1 MGVQVFSPRPGCSS
15 MGERLFGE
23 QEAAGPIPVI
33 PTHGFEGSRNSRYCS
48 MRYTTEELTAALKDA
63 DSLREVMTRLG
74 IRINNGGY
82 NLVRGLYGHLTPNT
96 FDGMLEMRKHE
107 RTHQGEQ

>member
-1 MGVQVFSPRPGCSS
+1 MDQLVGRLIWIQDIVWVQVPLARPGCSS

-48 MRYTTEELTAALKDA
+48 MRYTTEELTAALKDI
-63 DSLREVMTRLG
+63 V
-74 IRINNGGY
+74 
-82 NLVRGLYGHLTPNT
+82 
-96 FDGMLEMRKHE
+96 
-107 RTHQGEQ
+107 